1 LEHNGKVPPFTVL
14 LKLVTLA
21 WAAMV
26 FVLSVIKVPT
36 VNSIPTPHLDK
47 IVHFLM
53 YGVLTLLALYA
64 FGVYTQKQAKR
75 RLLIVFGLVLF
86 GFFIEIVQKKF
97 FSYRSFEISDILA
110 NLTGIF
116 VSLLMYALIHLKEHQ
131 KHIV

>member
-1 LEHNGKVPPFTVL
+1 ML
-14 LKLVTLA
+14 LKPATVA

-26 FVLSVIKVPT
+26 FVLSVVRVPKL
-36 VNSIPTPHLDK
+36 NSIPAPFIDK
-47 IVHFLM
+47 IAHFLL

-64 FGVYTQKQAKR
+64 FGGYTKNRAKR
-75 RLLIVFGLVLF
+75 RLLVVLGVILY
-86 GFFIEIVQKKF
+86 GFFIEIVQKNF

-116 VSLLMYALIHLKEHQ
+116 VSLLLYALIHLKEHQ